1 MFAVFKVEEKVLV
14 EKDLLAIRDTGS
26 LSFVLKSFRNLRGMV
41 LLICYFLAWL
51 FCRELH
57 EHLLVL

>member
-41 LLICYFLAWL
+41 LLIDML
-51 FCRELH
+51 FFS
-57 EHLLVL
+57 LVILQRTS